1 MSKLIDTNYEDG
13 LMLSGYQKKLNT
25 MKKKFFV
32 LYRDTTQESA
42 RLEYFDSMRK
52 FKSGLAPK
60 RVVKLENC
68 FNINRRLDTKY
79 DYVIALATKDGGFGM
94 VLETEAEMLKW
105 LQALL
110 SLQRSITNKDDILL
124 PKFDHVWQVVVQKKS
139 LAEERKIIGNYHVC
153 LSPKSVTFIRI
164 GSEKSSSGYIRATDI
179 HIPLNTI
186 RRCGDSHCLFYMEV
200 GRQCIIGPGELW
212 MDTEDPLVAQSMH
225 KMISSAMSVRI
236 DVIGDNI
243 RKRSSSVTETSKP
256 MSFMDTGNLRAEN
269 KICNMNQTANYNL
282 GRGRCD
288 SFPTRT
294 RESNDDANQSFKS
307 SHIHNVPCTATP
319 RILALSRYSTSP
331 PIVSSF
337 GSTERKES
345 VKLDDQEET
354 GNYLPFRYKSA
365 ERAIPE
371 ENSEDLIYS
380 DSIHFR
386 KDLYIPMAPVV
397 KPLDSI
403 GHNKAQQERQFTV
416 GDAAVLS
423 CNNSQ
428 NSIVTTDLA
437 PQIHAIIISSA
448 KPNDFENEER
458 PKRSYSI
465 GSKIDRNKMKRSGN
479 SNEILLDKNDIRVRA
494 FSVGSRAKIPK
505 CDLQR
510 AVLFP
515 RSRFNQSCISNNSLN
530 FGAEDTGYKLDLN
543 TNCDKKSTSA
553 PILVQNSQ
561 VSVDCMSDLMEIDF
575 SKSSSHKTNGKAVPV
590 SGKGSDISLNEV
602 KSYQTSKPIGE
613 LLQTF
618 PLKKINPEE
627 SGYLEMKPLN
637 NELCS
642 MNKPFLSH
650 SNDCFADITGASDIT
665 SLSCVKRKEAQIS
678 SHDNYPFEEKLA
690 NKKKNHLCM
699 PTKKLDIVFR
709 EENRNDHLEEVK
721 LDSTSTSNSE
731 DITYLSCIYSQL
743 SVQPTSKTVNETD
756 SEKSI
761 SMVDTEKKFKTT
773 KHIFHEEYS
782 TKCSVLDNVHGK
794 HNRSKEAESFSN
806 KERILPITEINERYS
821 VSLNVPSLPLA
832 PLSNASKLSSVARFN
847 DAPTLLTVID
857 NRESENVLPNCI
869 NKNKTQ
875 HITTPTSST
884 ACSSYELY
892 YAKLDLPQCS
902 TKDNAKFQKIENV
915 ASPTI
920 NTENDSYAKIDFDHS
935 SDSSSSSKTLNN

>member
-32 LYRDTTQESA
+32 LYRDTAQEGA

-52 FKSGLAPK
+52 FKSGTAPK

-68 FNINRRLDTKY
+68 FNINRRLDTKH
-79 DYVIALATKDGGFGM
+79 DYVIALATKDGGLGI

-110 SLQRSITNKDDILL
+110 SLQRSITNKADIFI
-124 PKFDHVWQVVVQKKS
+124 PKFEHVWQVVVQKKC

-153 LSPKSVTFIRI
+153 LTPKSVTFIRI
-164 GSEKSSSGYIRATDI
+164 GSGNSSSGSIRSTDI

-186 RRCGDSHCLFYMEV
+186 RRCGESHCLFYMEV

-225 KMISSAMSVRI
+225 KMISSAMSAKT

-256 MSFMDTGNLRAEN
+256 ISFMDTTSLRAEN
-269 KICNMNQTANYNL
+269 KICNMNQTANNNL

-294 RESNDDANQSFKS
+294 RESNDNVNQSFKS
-307 SHIHNVPCTATP
+307 SHIQNVPCAVTHRP
-319 RILALSRYSTSP
+319 LALSRHSTSP
-331 PIVSSF
+331 PIPTSF
-337 GSTERKES
+337 GSTERKET
-345 VKLDDQEET
+345 VKSDDQEET
-354 GNYLPFRYKSA
+354 GNYLPFRFKSA

-371 ENSEDLIYS
+371 ENSEDLVNS
-380 DSIHFR
+380 DSINFQ
-386 KDLYIPMAPVV
+386 KDLYISMAPVV
-397 KPLDSI
+397 KQLDSV
-403 GHNKAQQERQFTV
+403 GNNKAQQDRQFDL
-416 GDAAVLS
+416 GDGFSS

-428 NSIVTTDLA
+428 NSIITADLA
-437 PQIHAIIISSA
+437 PKMHGIIISSG
-448 KPNDFENEER
+448 KLSDFENEER

-465 GSKIDRNKMKRSGN
+465 GSKIDKNKIKRLGN
-479 SNEILLDKNDIRVRA
+479 SNEILHDTNAVRVRA

-530 FGAEDTGYKLDLN
+530 FGTEDAGYKFELN

-553 PILVQNSQ
+553 PILAQNGH

-575 SKSSSHKTNGKAVPV
+575 SKSSSHKTHGKVVPV
-590 SGKGSDISLNEV
+590 SGKCSDASLNEIRG
-602 KSYQTSKPIGE
+602 YFASKPDSE
-613 LLQTF
+613 LSQTL
-618 PLKKINPEE
+618 PLKPTNNEE

-637 NELCS
+637 HETCS
-642 MNKPFLSH
+642 TNKPSLPQ
-650 SNDCFADITGASDIT
+650 SNECVADMTKSSDNT
-665 SLSCVKRKEAQIS
+665 SISCLKRSEAPIS
-678 SHDNYPFEEKLA
+678 SRGKFQFEGKHRI
-690 NKKKNHLCM
+690 NHKNHLSI
-699 PTKKLDIVFR
+699 PNKDRELVLH
-709 EENRNDHLEEVK
+709 EENHVYRKDHLEDIGF
-721 LDSTSTSNSE
+721 DSTSKSENMSN
-731 DITYLSCIYSQL
+731 LACIYSQL
-743 SVQPTSKTVNETD
+743 SVQPISKKINDTDAESSNSMADNE
-756 SEKSI
+756 KN
-761 SMVDTEKKFKTT
+761 KTR
-773 KHIFHEEYS
+773 KIICHDEYS
-782 TKCSVLDNVHGK
+782 AKCILLDSIHGK
-794 HNRSKEAESFSN
+794 SDSSKASSSDR
-806 KERILPITEINERYS
+806 ERKLPLPGVNERYS
-821 VSLNVPSLPLA
+821 VSINVPSLPSTS
-832 PLSNASKLSSVARFN
+832 LSNACKLPSVSRSI
-847 DAPTLLTVID
+847 DAPTLLTITD
-857 NRESENVLPNCI
+857 SRDSENLVGNYI
-869 NKNKTQ
+869 NENKTPQ
-875 HITTPTSST
+875 ITTPTSST

-902 TKDNAKFQKIENV
+902 TKDNAKFQKTENV
-915 ASPTI
+915 SSPTI
-920 NTENDSYAKIDFDHS
+920 NAENDSYAKIDFDHS

>member
-1 MSKLIDTNYEDG
+1 MYISQMYLTNIFRRLHITGFKRDKMSKLIDTNYEDG

-354 GNYLPFRYKSA
+354 GNYLPFRY
-365 ERAIPE
+365 
-371 ENSEDLIYS
+371 
-380 DSIHFR
+380 
-386 KDLYIPMAPVV
+386 
-397 KPLDSI
+397 
-403 GHNKAQQERQFTV
+403 
-416 GDAAVLS
+416 
-423 CNNSQ
+423 
-428 NSIVTTDLA
+428 
-437 PQIHAIIISSA
+437 
-448 KPNDFENEER
+448 NEER